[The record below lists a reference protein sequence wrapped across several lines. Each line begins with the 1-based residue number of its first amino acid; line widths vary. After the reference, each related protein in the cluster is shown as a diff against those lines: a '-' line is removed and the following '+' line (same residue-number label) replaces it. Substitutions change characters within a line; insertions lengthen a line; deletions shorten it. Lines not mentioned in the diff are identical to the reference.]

1 MSTAF
6 LDIPVNFKD
15 IKQKGDVTRISVNN
29 SIHNL
34 IHLIVTTTYGELR
47 HNPTFG
53 CDIWKFDFENIYNLP
68 YFKEEIKKSLR
79 NSILINEKR
88 LTNVNIDLN
97 IEQVEVPTK
106 VSNRRIK
113 IRIVFV
119 VTGVIEK
126 TNETFTHQDRFYIGP
141 LSYS

>member
-1 MSTAF
+1 MPSVF
-6 LDIPVNFKD
+6 LNIPINFKE
-15 IKQKGDVTRISVNN
+15 IIQKREVSRISVKN
-29 SIHNL
+29 SIHNM
-34 IHLIVTTTYGELR
+34 IHLIVTTTFGEMR
-47 HNPTFG
+47 HDPSFG

-79 NSILINEKR
+79 NSILMNEKR
-88 LTNVNIDLN
+88 LTNVNLDLN
-97 IEQVEVPTK
+97 IEQVEVSAK

-126 TNETFTHQDRFYIGP
+126 TNETFTHQDKFYIGP

>member
-1 MSTAF
+1 MSSTF
-6 LDIPVNFKD
+6 LNIPINFKQ
-15 IKQKGDVTRISVNN
+15 IKQKGEVSRISVKN
-29 SIHNL
+29 SIHNM
-34 IHLIVTTTYGELR
+34 IHLIVTTTYGEMR
-47 HNPTFG
+47 HDPTFG

-79 NSILINEKR
+79 NSILNNEKR
-88 LTNVNIDLN
+88 LTHVNLDLN

-113 IRIVFV
+113 IRIVFI

-126 TNETFTHQDRFYIGP
+126 TNETFMHQDKFYIGP